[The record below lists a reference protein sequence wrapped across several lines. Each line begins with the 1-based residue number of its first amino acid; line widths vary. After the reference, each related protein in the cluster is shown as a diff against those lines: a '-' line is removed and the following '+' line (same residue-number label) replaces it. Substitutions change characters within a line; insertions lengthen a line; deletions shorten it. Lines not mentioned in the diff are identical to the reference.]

1 MQRFVH
7 RREEGGSGGERD
19 QTLLLNQRG
28 AAACYQTSA
37 HLKVVIFSPKTRQV
51 VLYNLL
57 SKNRPIMHDTR
68 KDEIFPPRNKNIE
81 DGGFTVDLRII
92 KVHTSN

>member
-7 RREEGGSGGERD
+7 RRERRGGGGD

-57 SKNRPIMHDTR
+57 SKNIHFMPTMHDIR
-68 KDEIFPPRNKNIE
+68 KDEFFLLETR
-81 DGGFTVDLRII
+81 
-92 KVHTSN
+92 TSKMEVSL